1 MDLAI
6 IRGSRKRLKVQFRV
20 RWKATMQMPCRSP
33 WATNVLEELF
43 GRQADFGSNPLSCE
57 ILGIRSAKLSL
68 EQVFQLFSSS
78 CLRPLLHLLGA
89 MRERV
94 YRRV

>member
-20 RWKATMQMPCRSP
+20 RWNSHHADAVSITLGNQCF
-33 WATNVLEELF
+33 EELF

-78 CLRPLLHLLGA
+78 CLRPLLHLLGP